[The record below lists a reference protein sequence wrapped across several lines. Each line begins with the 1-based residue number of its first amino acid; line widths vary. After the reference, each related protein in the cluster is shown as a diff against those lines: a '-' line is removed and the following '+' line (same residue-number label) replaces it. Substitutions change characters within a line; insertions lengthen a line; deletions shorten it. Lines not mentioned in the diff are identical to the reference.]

1 MGEEVDE
8 EIRAY
13 QSQNEE
19 SDADEEMKAYDP
31 YDIDEQEFGL
41 FIVEK
46 INDKTAQRL
55 MLYLRSGGG
64 KNDKKDEDDDASEEN
79 EDVIKAHQ
87 CIHVMLF
94 ACVLYLKYVEKTENK
109 LEIQID
115 KKKLK
120 KALMPSYN
128 WMLENKLEN
137 GTMTVQKSNYKIL
150 GEWLQE

>member
-1 MGEEVDE
+1 MGEKELRMIVSSPEEGDE

-19 SDADEEMKAYDP
+19 SDADEEQEMMKAYDP

-55 MLYLRSGGG
+55 MLHLRSGS

-79 EDVIKAHQ
+79 DDVIKAHQ
-87 CIHVMLF
+87 CIHVML
-94 ACVLYLKYVEKTENK
+94 
-109 LEIQID
+109 
-115 KKKLK
+115 
-120 KALMPSYN
+120 
-128 WMLENKLEN
+128 
-137 GTMTVQKSNYKIL
+137 
-150 GEWLQE
+150 

>member
-1 MGEEVDE
+1 MIVSSPEEVDE

-13 QSQNEE
+13 QSQNEQ
-19 SDADEEMKAYDP
+19 DDEEDVQNYDP
-31 YDIDEQEFGL
+31 YDIDEGEFGL

-46 INDKTAQRL
+46 INEKTAQRL
-55 MLYLRSGGG
+55 MLHLRSGNKKG
-64 KNDKKDEDDDASEEN
+64 NDDADDEDEYE

-94 ACVLYLKYVEKTENK
+94 ACVLYLKYVEKTEHK
-109 LEIQID
+109 PEIQID

-137 GTMTVQKSNYKIL
+137 GTMTVQKSNYK
-150 GEWLQE
+150 